1 MSVDDETLVAL
12 AAVGALD
19 DEERRAFDARVESD
33 PELAAAYAKAL
44 EAAALLGD
52 AVTEPPPPHLRA
64 SVLAAI
70 ADAEQLPPDPLAATP
85 TPSDRRPTR
94 QRARETT
101 PTSSTSPRGAHIAGA
116 GCCRP
121 PRPPPSC
128 W

>member
-44 EAAALLGD
+44 EAAAVLGD

-70 ADAEQLPPDPLAATP
+70 ADAEQLPPDPADERGT
-85 TPSDRRPTR
+85 
-94 QRARETT
+94 TT
-101 PTSSTSPRGAHIAGA
+101 PTSWTSPRGAHIAGA
-116 GCCRP
+116 GCCRR